1 MKENTV
7 RLTGPVIK
15 TGIHENPDGTQE
27 VVCVM
32 GVIRGFRH
40 IGDGRENVKIDRP
53 VIMSRNQDMID
64 KIITWH
70 KNDIVNIKGAVTS
83 RTVMKESTCPFCKH
97 KNYKEG
103 LNTYVEPIFVEK
115 LFTTQDDSSSV
126 RYLNTIRE
134 ISNEVKL
141 FGSLTREPKKI
152 KIRNGP
158 VVTQY
163 PLAVRRKFIIREDL
177 PSVDTDFPWV
187 KVYGTNALSDRERL
201 RMSSQVYIDGILQS
215 RGINMKS
222 TCLHCGKVY
231 EWKARALEIVPYETE
246 YVKDYYTDEEVEENE
261 KKRKALL
268 LKSRG
273 LDKFDL
279 SIDLANYDDDEI
291 TSEDIE
297 AGIDA
302 FEEDDE

>member
-1 MKENTV
+1 MKENTI

-15 TGIHENPDGTQE
+15 TGINQNPDGTQE

-53 VIMSRNQDMID
+53 VIMSRNQDMIE

-70 KNDIVNIKGAVTS
+70 KNDIVNIKGAIAT
-83 RTVMKESTCPFCKH
+83 RTVMKESTCPFCKQ

-103 LNTYVEPIFVEK
+103 LNTYVEPIFGEK
-115 LFTTQDDSSSV
+115 LFTTQDDSSSI

-134 ISNEVKL
+134 ISNEVKI
-141 FGSLTREPKKI
+141 FGNLTREPKKI

-163 PLAVRRKFIIREDL
+163 PLAVRRKFIIREDS
-177 PSVDTDFPWV
+177 PSVETDFPWV
-187 KVYGTNALSDRERL
+187 KVYGQNAISDRERL
-201 RMSSQVYIDGILQS
+201 RTSSQVYIDGILQS

-222 TCLHCGKVY
+222 TCLNCGQRY

-246 YVKDYYTDEEVEENE
+246 YVKDFYNDEEVAANE
-261 KKRKALL
+261 QKRKSNL
-268 LKSRG
+268 LKSKG
-273 LDKFDL
+273 LGQFDL
-279 SIDLANYDDDEI
+279 SIDMANYDVDEI
-291 TSEDIE
+291 TEEDIN

-302 FEEDDE
+302 FEEDEE